1 MAGKGVSCP
10 TSARIPSSPEDLVV
24 CHVLLSLLWDWT
36 AKGPK
41 YHVTLNLS
49 NNLMFLFL
57 V

>member
-10 TSARIPSSPEDLVV
+10 ISARIPSSPEDLVV